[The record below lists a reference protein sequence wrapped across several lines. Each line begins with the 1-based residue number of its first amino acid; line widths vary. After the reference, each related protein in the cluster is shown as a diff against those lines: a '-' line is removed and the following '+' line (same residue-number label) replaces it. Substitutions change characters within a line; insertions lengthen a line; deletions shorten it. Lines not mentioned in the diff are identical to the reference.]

1 MFEAAEVGHKVR
13 KAEYETLVPQLRVD
27 LVNAQYD
34 LRTADFPVIIVIA
47 GNDRAGCNDALRKL
61 HEVMDARFMET
72 NALGPPTEE
81 ELERPRFWRYW
92 RRLPPRGRI
101 GIFLGAWVASL
112 IRERF
117 DSTLDPAQV
126 RQRIDHIRRFE
137 EHLVNDGAL
146 ILKFWLH
153 LPKNEL
159 KKRLKQARKR
169 PERAWQMDTEDWEI
183 YSRYDKVLPIAE
195 QVVRETSTGEA
206 PWHVVEST
214 DAHYR
219 NLHLTRTILD
229 SLTRRLTQPQ
239 TVVSSP
245 GNGQAVNTMTADGPT
260 ILDTVDLGKKLP
272 RSQYRAQLR
281 TYQAQLNRLTRQA
294 REAGLTSVLVFEGW
308 DAAGKGGVIR
318 RLISAMD
325 PVNFQIVPI
334 AAPTEEEKAHHY
346 LWRFWRHLP
355 RAGRV
360 LIFDRS
366 WYGRVLVERIEGFA
380 SEPEWRRAY
389 SEINAFEEQLSEHG
403 ILLMKFWLHID
414 ADEQMRRF
422 QTRLE
427 TPYKKFKIT
436 EEDYRNREKWRA
448 YELALHE
455 MVQRTSTEY
464 APWHLVSANNKPWAR
479 VEVLKM
485 HCRQLKRRLG

>member
-61 HEVMDARFMET
+61 HEVMDARFMQT

-206 PWHVVEST
+206 P
-214 DAHYR
+214 
-219 NLHLTRTILD
+219 
-229 SLTRRLTQPQ
+229 
-239 TVVSSP
+239 
-245 GNGQAVNTMTADGPT
+245 G
-260 ILDTVDLGKKLP
+260 
-272 RSQYRAQLR
+272 
-281 TYQAQLNRLTRQA
+281 
-294 REAGLTSVLVFEGW
+294 TSW
-308 DAAGKGGVIR
+308 K
-318 RLISAMD
+318 
-325 PVNFQIVPI
+325 
-334 AAPTEEEKAHHY
+334 APTRITAICTSPAP
-346 LWRFWRHLP
+346 FWI
-355 RAGRV
+355 A
-360 LIFDRS
+360 
-366 WYGRVLVERIEGFA
+366 
-380 SEPEWRRAY
+380 
-389 SEINAFEEQLSEHG
+389 
-403 ILLMKFWLHID
+403 
-414 ADEQMRRF
+414 
-422 QTRLE
+422 
-427 TPYKKFKIT
+427 
-436 EEDYRNREKWRA
+436 
-448 YELALHE
+448 
-455 MVQRTSTEY
+455 
-464 APWHLVSANNKPWAR
+464 
-479 VEVLKM
+479 
-485 HCRQLKRRLG
+485 

>member
-1 MFEAAEVGHKVR
+1 MFEAAEVGHKIR
-13 KAEYETLVPQLRVD
+13 KAEYETFVPQLRVD

-34 LRTADFPVIIVIA
+34 LRQADFPVIIVIA
-47 GNDRAGCNDALRKL
+47 GNDRAGCNDILRKL
-61 HEVMDARFMET
+61 HEVMDARFMQT
-72 NALGPPTEE
+72 NALGLPTEE

-101 GIFLGAWVASL
+101 GIFLGAWVGAL

-117 DSTLDPAQV
+117 DSTLDPVQV
-126 RQRIDHIRRFE
+126 RQQIDHIRRFE

-146 ILKFWLH
+146 LLKFWLH
-153 LPKNEL
+153 LPKQEL
-159 KKRLKQARKR
+159 KKRLKQARKH
-169 PERAWQMDTEDWEI
+169 PERGWQVDTEDWEI

-214 DAHYR
+214 DPHYR
-219 NLHLTRTILD
+219 NLHITRTVLE

-239 TVVSSP
+239 AVVSAP
-245 GNGQAVNTMTADGPT
+245 GQGPGVNTVAENAPT
-260 ILDTVDLGKKLP
+260 ILDTVDLSKKLP
-272 RSQYRAQLR
+272 RAEYRAQLR

-294 REAGLTSVLVFEGW
+294 REVGLTSVLVFEGW

-318 RLISAMD
+318 RLITAMD

-355 RAGRV
+355 PAGRV

-366 WYGRVLVERIEGFA
+366 WYGRILVERIEGFA

-403 ILLMKFWLHID
+403 VLLMKFWLHID

-422 QTRLE
+422 QARLE
-427 TPYKKFKIT
+427 TPYKKFKMT
-436 EEDYRNREKWRA
+436 EEDYRNREKWRD

-464 APWHLVSANNKPWAR
+464 APWHLVAANNKPWAR